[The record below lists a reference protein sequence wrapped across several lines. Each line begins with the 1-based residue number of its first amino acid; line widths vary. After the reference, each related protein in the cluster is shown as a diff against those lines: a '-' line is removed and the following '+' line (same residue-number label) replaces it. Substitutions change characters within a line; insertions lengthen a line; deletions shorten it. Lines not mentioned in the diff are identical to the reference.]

1 MRKFKSKISIG
12 LIVFLAVLLG
22 GMLMMLLYD
31 RSWMVSLLIFSQ
43 IVFIAHM
50 FANTYYIVED
60 EKLHIKSG
68 LLVNFSLD
76 IHHIK
81 KISETNSL
89 MTGPAASFDRLEI
102 TYNKFDTVLISP
114 KEKAAFIEL
123 IKKINPEVEI
133 KLKNKEARIK
143 NKE

>member
-1 MRKFKSKISIG
+1 MRKFKSKISTG
-12 LIVFLAVLLG
+12 LVVFLAVLLG
-22 GMLMMLLYD
+22 GMLIMLLYD
-31 RSWMVSLLIFSQ
+31 KSWLVSLLIFSQ

-50 FANTYYIVED
+50 FATTFYIVED

-76 IHHIK
+76 IHQIK

-89 MTGPAASFDRLEI
+89 MSGPAASFDRLEI

-114 KEKAAFIEL
+114 KEKGAFIEL

-133 KLKNKEARIK
+133 KLKNKP
-143 NKE
+143 